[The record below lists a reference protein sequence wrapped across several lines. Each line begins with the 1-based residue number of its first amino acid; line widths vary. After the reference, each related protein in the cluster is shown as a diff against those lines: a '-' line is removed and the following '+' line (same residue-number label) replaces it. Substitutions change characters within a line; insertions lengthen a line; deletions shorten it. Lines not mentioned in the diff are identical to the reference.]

1 MSSSL
6 QATEAAATVPQSHSR
21 PAGEPAA
28 TRLAPMG
35 KGTLSRQL
43 VTRICAL
50 VALIAVALSALG
62 VVIVNRILTD
72 QTDQQLAQAVGLENH
87 GGRGSSTAGLGGL
100 PVGSLV
106 VIVTSDGST
115 AGTIEGMDRTQ
126 SVSTST
132 EANAAMTSI
141 AADGTPRTVM
151 VPDLGTY
158 RVLAHKALISSTDGT
173 ISGTVYLGMPMERWS
188 RVMRELIAIEAG
200 FTLVAIIAAAVIAR
214 AVVKSSL
221 RPLNRLATTATE
233 VSKMDLE
240 TGEVSLPERI
250 PETETDSENEVGR
263 VGLSFN
269 RMLDNVEGALGA
281 REKSENKIKQF
292 VADASHELRNPLA
305 AIRGYAELS
314 QRRPDEL
321 TPDTAYAM
329 SRIASESRRMGGL
342 VEDMLLL
349 ARLDAG
355 RNVELTSVDLVEV
368 VLNAVSDSRV
378 ASRDHHWT
386 LHLPDDPVVVVAD
399 HDQMYQVVAN
409 LLSNARKH
417 TPAGTTVTASVRIDG
432 PDALVTVED
441 NGPGVP
447 AEIRDHVFERF
458 ARADAART
466 HDEEGSTGLGL
477 AIVAAVMAAHGGS
490 ASVDSH
496 EGYTCFTLRIPLQKD
511 GTSEAPA
518 TPGPQ
523 VDA

>member
-1 MSSSL
+1 
-6 QATEAAATVPQSHSR
+6 
-21 PAGEPAA
+21 
-28 TRLAPMG
+28 MG

-43 VTRICAL
+43 VTRICVL

-62 VVIVNRILTD
+62 VVLVNRILTD
-72 QTDQQLAQAVGLENH
+72 QTDQQLAQAVGVANH
-87 GGRGSSTAGLGGL
+87 GARGSSVAGLGGL
-100 PVGSLV
+100 PVGSVV
-106 VIVTSDGST
+106 VIVTEDGGT
-115 AGTIEGMDRTQ
+115 VGTIEGVDRTQ
-126 SVSTST
+126 SASTSSDVNT
-132 EANAAMTSI
+132 AMTTI
-141 AADGTPRTVM
+141 AADGQPRTVM
-151 VPDLGTY
+151 IPGLGTY
-158 RVLAHKALISSTDGT
+158 RVLAHKALISSTDGV
-173 ISGTVYLGMPMERWS
+173 ISGTVYLGMPMDRWS
-188 RVMRELIAIEAG
+188 RVMRELITIEAG
-200 FTLVAIIAAAVIAR
+200 FTLLAIVSAALIAR
-214 AVVKSSL
+214 AVVENSL
-221 RPLNRLATTATE
+221 RPLNRLAATATE
-233 VSKMDLE
+233 VSEMDLE
-240 TGEVSLPERI
+240 TGEVSLPDRI
-250 PETETDSENEVGR
+250 PEAETDPDNEVGR

-355 RNVELTSVDLVEV
+355 RNVELTSVDLVEI
-368 VLNAVSDSRV
+368 VLNAVSDARV
-378 ASRDHHWT
+378 AGRDHHWT
-386 LHLPDDPVVVVAD
+386 LNLPDEPVVVVAD

-417 TPAGTTVTASVRIDG
+417 TPSGTTVTASVHVEG
-432 PDALVTVED
+432 PDAVVTVED

-496 EGYTCFTLRIPLQKD
+496 EGYSCFTLRIPLEKAGGPD
-511 GTSEAPA
+511 GLGPA
-518 TPGPQ
+518 GPKQ
-523 VDA
+523 PDPPALPSR